1 MTPCFKC
8 VFTEDRES
16 PLCQIRRPAPHKLPH
31 ILGSGRKILETLYPN
46 SGRRGNI
53 IDSSLYVNSDNN
65 ITYCCHISP
74 ITTSVSPTT
83 TCVNVIT
90 TLVSPATTF
99 LLFLFELSEFLWLGE
114 EDFVWFVED
123 KMFSWVF
130 KVLNRL
136 DDVFQEEA
144 AKIRKCELDIQSS
157 LSQDFYIPYSGNM

>member
-1 MTPCFKC
+1 MF
-8 VFTEDRES
+8 
-16 PLCQIRRPAPHKLPH
+16 QICIHRRPRIAIMPNLTSGSTQTTH

-46 SGRRGNI
+46 SGRKGNI

-65 ITYCCHISP
+65 ITYCCRILP

-123 KMFSWVF
+123 KMFSWVL

-144 AKIRKCELDIQSS
+144 AKNTE
-157 LSQDFYIPYSGNM
+157 NMN